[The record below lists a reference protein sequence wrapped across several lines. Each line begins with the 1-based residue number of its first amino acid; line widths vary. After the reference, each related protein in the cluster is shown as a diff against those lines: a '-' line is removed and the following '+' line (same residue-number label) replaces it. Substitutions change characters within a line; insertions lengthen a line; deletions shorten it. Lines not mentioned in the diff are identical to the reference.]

1 MEPEEPTVFYICPI
15 CFLVFETRQQCQEHR
30 LVTGHQVYT
39 CIPGD
44 LGDER
49 RKPVNN
55 RYGQYVSRAP
65 RWFLEALGWIV
76 KEDR

>member
-1 MEPEEPTVFYICPI
+1 
-15 CFLVFETRQQCQEHR
+15 
-30 LVTGHQVYT
+30 VYT

>member
-1 MEPEEPTVFYICPI
+1 VEPAQPIVFYICPT
-15 CFLVFETRQQCQEHR
+15 CFRVCETEQECHE
-30 LVTGHQVYT
+30 HQMAFDHQMVA
-39 CIPGD
+39 CNPGS

-55 RYGQYVSRAP
+55 RYGQYASRAP

-76 KEDR
+76 EDDD